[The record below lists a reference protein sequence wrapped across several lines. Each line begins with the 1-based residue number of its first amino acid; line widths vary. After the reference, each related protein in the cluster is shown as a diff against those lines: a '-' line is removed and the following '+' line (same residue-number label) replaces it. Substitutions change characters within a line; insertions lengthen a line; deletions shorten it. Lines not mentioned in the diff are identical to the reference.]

1 MIRPSLISKLADN
14 GSAKENIS
22 PKRGGGLVH
31 RSVLTLEHSEP
42 GRRRLRDGIL
52 GLSTIPIEGAASMSQ
67 RPFSVIVVSWV
78 YLAAGAFGMAFHLA
92 DLSLQAPF
100 RYDTVWASLV
110 PLLAILAGIYMLLGR
125 SWARWLALAWMAYH
139 VVLSGFHSW
148 LELLVHSL
156 LGAVFAYILFRPR
169 AAKYFHSSRAHAV

>member
-110 PLLAILAGIYMLLGR
+110 PAPGDSCWNLYAP
-125 SWARWLALAWMAYH
+125 WQ
-139 VVLSGFHSW
+139 
-148 LELLVHSL
+148 E
-156 LGAVFAYILFRPR
+156 LGAVARPGLDGLPR
-169 AAKYFHSSRAHAV
+169 GPERLSLVA